1 MWWESAYKEVWY
13 HNISCISD
21 LIYAT
26 IAAANRVAEELGMEP
41 LFEEVEQERDMPM
54 YLADVSRMARDLW
67 EPRVGLRECVRA
79 VKEGIRTPQDWMFE

>member
-1 MWWESAYKEVWY
+1 
-13 HNISCISD
+13 
-21 LIYAT
+21 
-26 IAAANRVAEELGMEP
+26 MEP